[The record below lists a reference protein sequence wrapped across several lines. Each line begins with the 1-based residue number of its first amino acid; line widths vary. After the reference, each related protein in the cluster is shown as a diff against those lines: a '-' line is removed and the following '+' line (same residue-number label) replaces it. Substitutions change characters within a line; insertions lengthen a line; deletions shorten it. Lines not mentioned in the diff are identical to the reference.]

1 MSNVNDLLSL
11 RTKKGENLSKMAEMA
26 KQSAS
31 GQLTSFSG
39 VFSVEELSGKEKA
52 ELQDLLTAYSTPDCN
67 LSSDL
72 QELISLSSEV
82 KAINNQAALLHGER
96 IKKAHFLLTRY
107 RDGAFTSWLMAIYGN
122 RQTPYNFLQYY
133 EFYQTLTRPLRLR
146 VEQMPRQAVYTL
158 ASRTGSLER
167 KQELIA
173 TYNGETKAVLLETI
187 RHLFPLEMKDK
198 RRENFG
204 DKALSNMR
212 AAIHLLTNSEV
223 SLSKA
228 QKNSFCEL
236 LNQLRTV
243 GKTL

>member
-1 MSNVNDLLSL
+1 MSQVNDLLSL

-31 GQLTSFSG
+31 GNLTSFSG

-52 ELQDLLTAYSTPDCN
+52 ELHELLKAYSTPDSN

-96 IKKAHFLLTRY
+96 IKKAHFILTRY
-107 RDGAFTSWLMAIYGN
+107 RDGAFTSWLMTIYGN
-122 RQTPYNFLQYY
+122 RQTPYNFLQYF
-133 EFYQTLTRPLRLR
+133 EFYQTLSRPLRLR

-158 ASRTGSLER
+158 ASRNGPLER
-167 KQELIA
+167 KKELIA
-173 TYNGETKAVLLETI
+173 TYNGETKAVLLEAI
-187 RHLFPLEMKDK
+187 RQHFPLERKDK

-212 AAIHLLTNSEV
+212 AAIHLLTNPDAT
-223 SLSKA
+223 LSKA
-228 QKNSFCEL
+228 QKDSFCSL
-236 LNQLRTV
+236 LNKLRSLA
-243 GKTL
+243 KDL